1 MRVKGGVVHIHISRF
16 DFDELII
23 RPIQEITDKH
33 LFFVFVVNP
42 PREEFNLFLN
52 SLVRR
57 NDDDIPIRIE
67 DL

>member
-1 MRVKGGVVHIHISRF
+1 MRVKGEVMHIDISRF
-16 DFDELII
+16 NLDELII
-23 RPIQEITDKH
+23 RPIQEITNKH

-52 SLVRR
+52 SLMRR
-57 NDDDIPIRIE
+57 NDDDIPIRVQ